1 VLEYLQN
8 NPGASQRN
16 ACTVLGVGRQSFRRW
31 KKNGGP
37 PIDTVGDGRGIFT
50 KEQEQLIAMVIR
62 GLCRCRKSPT
72 RIQLIQYISGF
83 AERNGKKFKSSQTWW
98 TRFEKENNLK
108 RVKGRGIE
116 YYRVNSTTVGK
127 IEPYYHQVESL
138 FKDYP
143 ILEKEPFRIFN
154 FDESSLKCKESNPK
168 VLGGKDMKDLFVNRA
183 YTNTSNNH
191 TTIIASVSATG
202 DKIPLSFVKKREH
215 GFFEDE
221 EYLLLGL
228 LDNAFYQSDT
238 GYSDTNITNL
248 WFSGDFLP
256 NARKYVESKTNNPN
270 DNLIC
275 LFMDSASCHIC
286 DKLMETA
293 VLNNVVIMSIPSN
306 TSVNLQA
313 LDASI
318 FGYFKR
324 MISKKISDTLSL
336 VSNENSSVLQMKFG
350 RTFQRY

>member
-1 VLEYLQN
+1 
-8 NPGASQRN
+8 
-16 ACTVLGVGRQSFRRW
+16 
-31 KKNGGP
+31 
-37 PIDTVGDGRGIFT
+37 
-50 KEQEQLIAMVIR
+50 MVI
-62 GLCRCRKSPT
+62 
-72 RIQLIQYISGF
+72 
-83 AERNGKKFKSSQTWW
+83 KF
-98 TRFEKENNLK
+98 RFHLL
-108 RVKGRGIE
+108 R
-116 YYRVNSTTVGK
+116 
-127 IEPYYHQVESL
+127 
-138 FKDYP
+138 
-143 ILEKEPFRIFN
+143 
-154 FDESSLKCKESNPK
+154 
-168 VLGGKDMKDLFVNRA
+168 
-183 YTNTSNNH
+183 
-191 TTIIASVSATG
+191 
-202 DKIPLSFVKKREH
+202 KREH

-275 LFMDSASCHIC
+275 LFMDSAGCHIC

-306 TSVNLQA
+306 TSVHLQA
-313 LDASI
+313 LDVSI

-336 VSNENSSVLQMKFG
+336 VSNENSSVTFKQIYITNEIWKDIPEILSIFYFG
-350 RTFQRY
+350 